1 MLYDKT
7 REQLFR
13 KEEQHRV
20 EAEEREK
27 VELKMR
33 NLELEIRALMNNMKQ
48 VKIHNT
54 DKVGLRPISMLN
66 YMLFLKKY

>member
-13 KEEQHRV
+13 KEEQHRD

-27 VELKMR
+27 VELKTR

-48 VKIHNT
+48 VIYDS
-54 DKVGLRPISMLN
+54 DKVRLIPNLN
-66 YMLFLKKY
+66 K